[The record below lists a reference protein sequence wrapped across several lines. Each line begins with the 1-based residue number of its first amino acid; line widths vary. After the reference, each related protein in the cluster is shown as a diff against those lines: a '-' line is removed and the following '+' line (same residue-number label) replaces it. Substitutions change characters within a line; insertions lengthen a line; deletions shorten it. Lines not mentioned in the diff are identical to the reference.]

1 MTTDLIGAVL
11 GIAFVAIVALIVLA
25 ANDTLPKGTDPT
37 APQMLYSSATGVGS
51 GGPLVAHALALAA
64 QPDFIERAADGAVR
78 IVTLRVGLAPAAI
91 SREDALTLA
100 AQALVVD
107 EALGV
112 ATSVALLR
120 YQDRDLAL
128 PMTPALRD
136 LVHQRIDTIRAHEA
150 QGPIVQRQDAT
161 VCRACAYRAMCP
173 IGKMNAPAPHSVLS

>member
-11 GIAFVAIVALIVLA
+11 GIAFVVIVALIVLA
-25 ANDTLPKGTDPT
+25 ANDTPAKGTDTT
-37 APQMLYSSATGVGS
+37 APQTIYAATPGAGP
-51 GGPLVAHALALAA
+51 GGPLVAHAIALAA
-64 QPDFIERAADGAVR
+64 QPDLVERAADGSVR
-78 IVTLRVGLAPAAI
+78 LVALRVGLAPAAI
-91 SREDALTLA
+91 SRDEALTLA

-128 PMTPALRD
+128 PVTPALRD
-136 LVHQRIDTIRAHEA
+136 LVRQRIDAIRAQEA